1 MKYRGI
7 LSEYAELWEM
17 LLRLADALA
26 VLGSGWV
33 ASIIYLGGLPNSP
46 GYTLGLVLA
55 VLLCLVIFPSFGLY
69 RAWRGISLG
78 EEMRTL
84 TLAWVTTFGALTFF
98 AFVTKTGPDFSRGW
112 FLIWLSLG
120 WVVLLAGRI
129 VLRLFQRSMRQRGF
143 NLRRVAIVGSPSMAE
158 HLTKRLADT
167 PWAGLVVA
175 ASFSATDGE
184 DTGFA
189 DLVARVRAGGI
200 DQVWIALPL
209 REEATIHHVQH
220 ALRHTTVDIRYVPDI
235 SSFTLLNHS
244 VSEIAGLPVI
254 NLSSSGMDSLD
265 RLTKVIEDRVLALL
279 IILVCSPLMLLIAM
293 GVKLSSPGPVLFR
306 QRRSGLGGETIT
318 ILKFRSMVIHAE
330 PAGGVT
336 QARRDD
342 PRVTPFGAL
351 LRRTSLDELPQF
363 FNVLAGD
370 MSIVGPRPHAVE
382 HNEQYKVLVSSYM
395 ARHKIKPGITGWA
408 QVNGFRG
415 ETDTLEKMQKR
426 VQHDLHYIE
435 NWSLWLD
442 LKIIALTLIK
452 GFSTPDGY

>member
-7 LSEYAELWEM
+7 LSEYAAFWELM
-17 LLRLADALA
+17 LRLADALA
-26 VLGSGWV
+26 VLGSGWL

-69 RAWRGISLG
+69 RAWRGISLD

-120 WVVLLAGRI
+120 WGVLLAGRI
-129 VLRLFQRSMRQRGF
+129 ALRLFQRSMRQRGF
-143 NLRRVAIVGSPSMAE
+143 NLRRIAIVGSPTMAK
-158 HLTKRLADT
+158 HLTMRLADT
-167 PWAGLVVA
+167 PWTGLVVA

-184 DTGFA
+184 DTGFV
-189 DLVARVRAGGI
+189 DLVGRVRAGGI

-279 IILVCSPLMLLIAM
+279 IILVCSPLMLLIAI

-318 ILKFRSMVIHAE
+318 ILKFRSMMMHAE

-336 QARRDD
+336 QARRND
-342 PRVTPFGAL
+342 PRVTPFGSF

-442 LKIIALTLIK
+442 LKIIALTLVK

>member
-1 MKYRGI
+1 
-7 LSEYAELWEM
+7 
-17 LLRLADALA
+17 
-26 VLGSGWV
+26 
-33 ASIIYLGGLPNSP
+33 
-46 GYTLGLVLA
+46 
-55 VLLCLVIFPSFGLY
+55 
-69 RAWRGISLG
+69 
-78 EEMRTL
+78 
-84 TLAWVTTFGALTFF
+84 LTFF

-143 NLRRVAIVGSPSMAE
+143 NLRRVAIVGSPSMME
-158 HLTKRLADT
+158 HLATRLADT

-189 DLVARVRAGGI
+189 DLVARVRDGGI

-254 NLSSSGMDSLD
+254 NLSSSGLDSLD
-265 RLTKVIEDRVLALL
+265 RLTKIIEDRVLALL

-306 QRRSGLGGETIT
+306 QKRSGLGGETIT
-318 ILKFRSMVIHAE
+318 ILKFRSMMMHTE

-342 PRVTPFGAL
+342 PRVTSFGSF

-426 VQHDLHYIE
+426 VEHDLHYIE
-435 NWSLWLD
+435 NWSLGLD
-442 LKIIALTLIK
+442 LKIIALTLVK